1 MFKDSASSRIFS
13 ARAGWISVILHGLLI
28 FLLATVR
35 ISSTQLEAPMNT
47 RWSRV
52 TMPLLWAPKRIP
64 AAVPKPPAAR
74 STTVPQKETE
84 RWQPEE
90 QPVAKPAPDRSLVA
104 HVEVPD
110 PSLSAPP
117 VEIPRFEPPP
127 IEPPKPAI
135 RTGVLARAAVV
146 TLPLSRRRVEEAGF
160 SQLTAIGSGELRV
173 HDPDALRD
181 GQVGFSDFA
190 FTQDGGKR
198 RGGSTVEAGVFEEVL
213 RADSPRPRGLEVGKT
228 DFGEVRVSKPSRVP
242 VRSPKR
248 QPVSTAVQIL
258 SKPRPDYTEQA
269 RGLRLEGEV
278 SLHVLFSALGE
289 VKVLRVLNSLG
300 HGLDEKAIRAAENII
315 FKPAQQDGRSVDSTA
330 NVYITFQLAY

>member
-28 FLLATVR
+28 FLLATLK

-64 AAVPKPPAAR
+64 AAVPKPPA
-74 STTVPQKETE
+74 QKETE

-104 HVEVPD
+104 HVEAPD

-160 SQLTAIGSGELRV
+160 SQLTAIGSGELRAR
-173 HDPDALRD
+173 DPDALRD

-198 RGGSTVEAGVFEEVL
+198 RGGSTVEAGVF
-213 RADSPRPRGLEVGKT
+213 
-228 DFGEVRVSKPSRVP
+228 GEV
-242 VRSPKR
+242 
-248 QPVSTAVQIL
+248 A
-258 SKPRPDYTEQA
+258 
-269 RGLRLEGEV
+269 
-278 SLHVLFSALGE
+278 H
-289 VKVLRVLNSLG
+289 
-300 HGLDEKAIRAAENII
+300 
-315 FKPAQQDGRSVDSTA
+315 
-330 NVYITFQLAY
+330 